1 MFTTLSER
9 NWNFKH
15 LKLLYYQFTLLVN
28 SNQLY
33 QKHITPK
40 RITSPYM
47 FRTEAYN
54 MLLVVF
60 LIVFLCFRQGISVF
74 RIIIDVVNMPK
85 DVKTTYLL
93 D

>member
-1 MFTTLSER
+1 M
-9 NWNFKH
+9 
-15 LKLLYYQFTLLVN
+15 
-28 SNQLY
+28 Y

-47 FRTEAYN
+47 FTTEAYN

-60 LIVFLCFRQGISVF
+60 LIVLLCFRQGISIF
-74 RIIIDVVNMPK
+74 GIIIDVVNMPK
-85 DVKTTYLL
+85 NVKTTYIL